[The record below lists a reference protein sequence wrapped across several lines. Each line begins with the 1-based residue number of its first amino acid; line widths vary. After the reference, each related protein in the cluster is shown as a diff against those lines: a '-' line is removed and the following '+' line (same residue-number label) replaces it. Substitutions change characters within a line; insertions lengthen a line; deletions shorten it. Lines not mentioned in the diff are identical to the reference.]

1 MMIYSYIYHHQQAR
15 GKHMGNLRT
24 IITIS
29 EDDKIWLESYSKTS
43 GISVAEAIRRGIS
56 QLKEQEEKN
65 IFQMLI
71 EETRGI
77 WSKEDGLDY
86 QNKLRAEWR

>member
-1 MMIYSYIYHHQQAR
+1 
-15 GKHMGNLRT
+15 MGNLRT

-43 GISVAEAIRRGIS
+43 GVSMAEAIRQGIAK
-56 QLKEQEEKN
+56 LREREEKN
-65 IFQMLI
+65 IFQTLI

-77 WSKEDGLDY
+77 WSKEDGLEY
-86 QNKLRAEWR
+86 QQKLRSEWR